1 MKRLFQA
8 PSIDW
13 PYKYQSKSNVVTHPL
28 LKNFY
33 QPEIVDGNTPIGD
46 IEFIA
51 MDFETTGLDSDKDD
65 IITIGIVPFTLNRI
79 YLNRAKHWIV
89 RPRQKLD
96 ENSVVIHGITHSD
109 IIDAPDLAEI
119 MEEVLAELS
128 GKIVVVHYR
137 HIERDFLDKALKLR
151 IGEGI
156 EFPVVDTMEIESLIQ
171 KRTTSGLWNKLK
183 GKKPESVRLGQSR
196 TRYGLPA
203 YTPHHALTDAVATA
217 ELFQAQIAHHYN
229 PQLSI
234 RTLWR

>member
-109 IIDAPDLAEI
+109 IIDAPDLSEI

-203 YTPHHALTDAVATA
+203 YTPHHALMDAVATA

-229 PQLSI
+229 PQISI

>member
-109 IIDAPDLAEI
+109 IIDAPDLSEI